1 MTVSSKYHITNCRFE
16 MKLLRLSGRVSLFW
30 FWTFHKIFQR
40 IFQRE
45 CCKMFAFPPHE
56 LILNIERIWNIVSLV
71 FFFFLLSKNLNYYS
85 WGKEAWFQRNLSYDI
100 VLIKTTTEKKK
111 NPTKNGKNVSN
122 FVTFKEFPFVCIFHE
137 FFH

>member
-1 MTVSSKYHITNCRFE
+1 MTVSSKYHITNCRFQ
-16 MKLLRLSGRVSLFW
+16 MKLLSLSGRDSLFW

-40 IFQRE
+40 IFQRK
-45 CCKMFAFPPHE
+45 CCNDVCFSTTSTYFEYWANLKHCF
-56 LILNIERIWNIVSLV
+56 IS